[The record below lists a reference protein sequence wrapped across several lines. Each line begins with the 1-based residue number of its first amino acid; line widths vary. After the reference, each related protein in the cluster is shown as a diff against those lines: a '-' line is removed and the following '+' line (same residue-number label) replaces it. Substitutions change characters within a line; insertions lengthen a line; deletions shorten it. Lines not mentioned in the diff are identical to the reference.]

1 MTGYKSFKTYYPS
14 QGEVSKKWY
23 LVDAD
28 GLVLGRLASKI
39 TKILLGKH
47 KAEYYYGA
55 DIGDFVI
62 VTNVKNMKITGKKI
76 YQKKYYRHTGY
87 PGGLKEIVLG
97 EMMKR
102 KPDRVLYLA
111 VKGMLPKN
119 RLGRRVLRRLR
130 IYIGSDHPHEAQ
142 KPEVIDVMKI

>member
-1 MTGYKSFKTYYPS
+1 
-14 QGEVSKKWY
+14 
-23 LVDAD
+23 
-28 GLVLGRLASKI
+28 
-39 TKILLGKH
+39 
-47 KAEYYYGA
+47 
-55 DIGDFVI
+55 
-62 VTNVKNMKITGKKI
+62 MKITGKKI
-76 YQKKYYRHTGY
+76 YQKKYYRRTGY